1 MALSVSYGE
10 RYGWT
15 VVQVAGEVDI
25 SGVAALRERLQRLI
39 TDGCLRMVV
48 DISRVDFC
56 DSTGFAVLVATRRML
71 ASRSGLLRLVLPG
84 PETHTRKILQLFGIE
99 RIFDAHDSVE
109 DALAD
114 LRGAVP
120 AKGTPPEGA
129 LPENALP
136 EEADEPDAVEVVPR
150 QREGSPVAAD

>member
-25 SGVAALRERLQRLI
+25 SGVSALRERLQRLV
-39 TDGCLRMVV
+39 TEGCLRMVV

-71 ASRSGLLRLVLPG
+71 SSRGGRLRLVLPG
-84 PETHTRKILQLFGIE
+84 PETHTRKILQLFGIQ
-99 RIFDAHDSVE
+99 RIFEVHDSVD

-114 LRGAVP
+114 LRAAVLAEPAPAVATAADAADAVP
-120 AKGTPPEGA
+120 RP
-129 LPENALP
+129 
-136 EEADEPDAVEVVPR
+136 
-150 QREGSPVAAD
+150 REGTKAVAD